1 MDIWVQAPGCKIKW
15 VFWIS
20 RALLN
25 DEVTRAE
32 ASAAVVELKC
42 LPEAAAGLISCNE
55 EGSRVLRRGRILMIF
70 LVLLVRLKKDPR
82 LRETASS

>member
-1 MDIWVQAPGCKIKW
+1 M
-15 VFWIS
+15 FWIS

-82 LRETASS
+82 LQETASS